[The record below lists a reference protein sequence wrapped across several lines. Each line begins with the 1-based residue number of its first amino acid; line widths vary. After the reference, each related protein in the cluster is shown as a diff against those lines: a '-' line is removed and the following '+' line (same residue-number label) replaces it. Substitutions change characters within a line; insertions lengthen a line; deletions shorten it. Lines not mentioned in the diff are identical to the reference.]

1 FFVAPFSDRLL
12 YPSFSNPVPV
22 SICHLWMSLLR
33 SPKFDNPSQQIPY
46 LGNFITSQPINLG
59 DRSSPSHRHRKSIPH
74 WPRLNRL
81 AFRQ

>member
-1 FFVAPFSDRLL
+1 M
-12 YPSFSNPVPV
+12 